1 MVLKC
6 NQIFSLSGKRPMS
19 RKTTMQA
26 EPCPV
31 ARALD
36 VIGDRWSLLIVR
48 NAFDGMGRFGDFQKD
63 LGIAKNILSDR
74 LHKLMEQ
81 GILEAIPATDGSAYQ
96 DYVLTAKGEAL
107 FTLIV
112 SLRQWGEEYLFDKD
126 EPRSRLVERQ
136 SRKEIPK
143 MEARSGNG
151 RKLNADNTL
160 VLKLGT

>member
-1 MVLKC
+1 M
-6 NQIFSLSGKRPMS
+6 SGKA
-19 RKTTMQA
+19 TMQA
-26 EPCPV
+26 QPCPV

-74 LHKLMEQ
+74 LHKLLEQ

-112 SLRQWGEEYLFDKD
+112 SLRQWGEEYLFDKN
-126 EPRSRLVERQ
+126 EPRSVLVERA
-136 SRKEIPK
+136 SGKAIPK
-143 MEARSGNG
+143 MEARSANG
-151 RKLNADNTL
+151 RKLNSANTL
-160 VLKLGT
+160 VQKINI

>member
-1 MVLKC
+1 
-6 NQIFSLSGKRPMS
+6 MS
-19 RKTTMQA
+19 RKATMQA
-26 EPCPV
+26 QPCPV

-74 LHKLMEQ
+74 LHKLLEQ

-96 DYVLTAKGEAL
+96 NYVLTAKGEAL

-112 SLRQWGEEYLFDKD
+112 SLRQWGEEYLFDKN
-126 EPRSRLVERQ
+126 EPHSVLVERA
-136 SRKEIPK
+136 SGKAIPK
-143 MEARSGNG
+143 MEARSANG
-151 RKLNADNTL
+151 RKLNPANTL
-160 VLKLGT
+160 VQKINS

>member
-1 MVLKC
+1 MP
-6 NQIFSLSGKRPMS
+6 GKI
-19 RKTTMQA
+19 TLQA

-48 NAFDGMGRFGDFQKD
+48 NAFDGMGRFGDFQKG

-74 LHKLMEQ
+74 LHKLQLQ
-81 GILEAIPATDGSAYQ
+81 GILEAVPATDGSAYQ

-112 SLRQWGEEYLFDKD
+112 SLRQWGEEYLFDKN
-126 EPRSRLVERQ
+126 EPRSLLLEKQ
-136 SRKEIPK
+136 SGKAIPK
-143 MEARSGNG
+143 MEARSANG
-151 RKLNADNTL
+151 RKLNASNTL
-160 VLKLGT
+160 VRKIDR

>member
-1 MVLKC
+1 
-6 NQIFSLSGKRPMS
+6 MS
-19 RKTTMQA
+19 RKPTTQA

-74 LHKLMEQ
+74 LHKLLEQ

-112 SLRQWGEEYLFDKD
+112 SLRQWGEEFLFDKD
-126 EPRSRLVERQ
+126 EPRSLLVEKQ
-136 SRKEIPK
+136 SGKAIPK
-143 MEARSGNG
+143 MEARSANG
-151 RKLNADNTL
+151 RKLNAGNTL
-160 VLKLGT
+160 VQKLSDY